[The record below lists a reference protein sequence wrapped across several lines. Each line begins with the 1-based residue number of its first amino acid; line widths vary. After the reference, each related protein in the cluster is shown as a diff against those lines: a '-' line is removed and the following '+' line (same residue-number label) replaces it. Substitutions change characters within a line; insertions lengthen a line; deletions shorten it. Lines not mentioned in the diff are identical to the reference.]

1 MVNGIENVDSTIQI
15 FIFVSDLSKLNMF
28 NFDQSKSASSVKKV
42 NGKW

>member
-1 MVNGIENVDSTIQI
+1 MVNGLENGDSIIQI
-15 FIFVSDLSKLNMF
+15 FIFVSDFAKLNMF